1 MVEFI
6 MTVGLSAS
14 GKSSWCYEHHNI
26 ATDVVIDSD
35 EIRAE
40 LYGDATIQ
48 DNPNKVF
55 DEMYRR
61 ADRALSKGLNV
72 FYCATNLSMKHRIHT
87 LHQLK
92 HKHPDVYYRC
102 VIFNTPVEV
111 CCEWNQQRERHV
123 PDWLFDKQMR
133 AFQCPVENEG
143 WYSIETVTP
152 KKYSKV
158 DFCNR
163 MWDDVRA
170 IGSQDNPHHTLTL
183 YDHLLECIK
192 KTHIA
197 PLKSEIDEMQ
207 VLVAAGLHDIGKA
220 YTRTYDENGIA
231 HYYNH
236 ENVGAYI
243 VMNMQMSLEVIQLVN
258 YHMIPYNKDACA
270 NWEKRLGADLWA
282 KILILHQA
290 DEEAH

>member
-1 MVEFI
+1 MVECIF
-6 MTVGLSAS
+6 TVGLAAS
-14 GKSSWCYEHHNI
+14 GKSSWANAQEGY
-26 ATDVVIDSD
+26 VVLDSD
-35 EIRAE
+35 LIRKE
-40 LYGDATIQ
+40 LWGSETDQ
-48 DNPNKVF
+48 QNPTKVF
-55 DEMYRR
+55 DLMYKR
-61 ADRALSKGLNV
+61 ASIALACGRSV
-72 FYCATNLSMKHRIHT
+72 ICCSTNLNMKYRIHA
-87 LHQLK
+87 LNQLK
-92 HKHPDVYYRC
+92 RKYPDVCYRC

-111 CCEWNQQRERHV
+111 CREWNQQRERHV
-123 PDWLFDKQMR
+123 PDWLFEKQMR

-143 WYSIETVTP
+143 WDSIEIVTP
-152 KKYSKV
+152 KKYNKV
-158 DFCNR
+158 ELSNR

-170 IGSQDNPHHTLTL
+170 VGSQDNPHHTLTL

-207 VLVAAGLHDIGKA
+207 VLAAAGLHDIGKA

-270 NWEKRLGADLWA
+270 NWKKRLGEELWK
-282 KILILHQA
+282 KILILHDA
-290 DEEAH
+290 DERSH